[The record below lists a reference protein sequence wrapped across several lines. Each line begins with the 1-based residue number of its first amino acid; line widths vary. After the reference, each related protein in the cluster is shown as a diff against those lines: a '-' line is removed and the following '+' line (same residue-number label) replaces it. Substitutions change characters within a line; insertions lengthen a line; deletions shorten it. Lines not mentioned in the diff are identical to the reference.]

1 MGIMYIVF
9 LVSAIIIVITIAVTA
24 MVTTKAYEY
33 KHTIDPIENNPHIK
47 EEVPSENK

>member
-47 EEVPSENK
+47 EESTSEKK